1 MARKDYPWH
10 PSDIKRV
17 NSTLTMLF
25 RLLLMGVQCVVWAV
39 VTLSEVLGSKK
50 ALHKK
55 EEIITPSKNRRW
67 LILANDAECD
77 YDRAFSE
84 HGYVY
89 INAKNRRINVGD
101 TIYLY
106 MTNEKRV
113 RYDTMVVAV
122 NVKRQDNNYWN
133 ISPPKGATCKL
144 EMIGEYKGKA
154 LSLSKLKKNGF
165 NGERTIKLPICN
177 NMMLL
182 DYIEDEFDNMYYSS

>member
-1 MARKDYPWH
+1 
-10 PSDIKRV
+10 
-17 NSTLTMLF
+17 
-25 RLLLMGVQCVVWAV
+25 MGVQCVVWAV